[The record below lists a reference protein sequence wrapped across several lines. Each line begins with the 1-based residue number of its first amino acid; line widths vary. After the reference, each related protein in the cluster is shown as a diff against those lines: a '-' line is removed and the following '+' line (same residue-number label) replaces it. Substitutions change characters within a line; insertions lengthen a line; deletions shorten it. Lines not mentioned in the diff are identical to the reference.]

1 MLLTSEVCIKLGT
14 AGHKTGQEN
23 NVLPILFNEQLISII
38 AAVDPLSMFA
48 QLWLMLLKCLF
59 QFDLLDHVFAVAVC
73 KLAASLSKVPFV
85 ISENPS
91 LLAPLTH

>member
-1 MLLTSEVCIKLGT
+1 M
-14 AGHKTGQEN
+14 
-23 NVLPILFNEQLISII
+23 ISII

-91 LLAPLTH
+91 LLALTVNDRLYRANEELDQTQSH

>member
-1 MLLTSEVCIKLGT
+1 M
-14 AGHKTGQEN
+14 
-23 NVLPILFNEQLISII
+23 ISII

-73 KLAASLSKVPFV
+73 KLAASLSKVSFV